1 MARHHAASL
10 AALPDMAGRRVEVS
24 GHCLAVFRCGDEVF
38 ALGDR
43 CSHAEASL
51 AEGLVSAGT
60 VECPRH
66 GAVFDLRSGAALA
79 MPATRPVPAYR
90 VEVEGG
96 EVFVHLPA
104 QGEAS

>member
-1 MARHHAASL
+1 MERCWVASL
-10 AALPDMAGRRVEVS
+10 GSLVDGAGTRVVAGGRR
-24 GHCLAVFRCGDEVF
+24 LALFRLGDEVF
-38 ALGDR
+38 ALGDS

-51 AEGLVSAGT
+51 AEGMVSEGT

-66 GAVFDLRSGAALA
+66 GAAFDLRTGEALSL
-79 MPATRPVPAYR
+79 PATHPVPAYL

-104 QGEAS
+104 EEGR